1 MRRNNK
7 GTIVAL
13 ASLVILLAGTAAVG
27 ATYALWSDKTS
38 VNTHLQS
45 GNLKAKLERTSLT
58 TLTLDEDT
66 GYLVSSTDSSVVD
79 LSSPSSNSVN
89 AFGIGEDDLVV
100 PGAYYEAAFK
110 LSNEGSVAFGYDVS
124 IKLDTASVTDL
135 AKQIKVYVDGAD
147 KGYLYTDDSLGSHSV
162 AIGSLSKED
171 QAKTFTIKIA
181 FDDLETNNSAME
193 QDAKFDLSVTATQLI
208 SED

>member
-1 MRRNNK
+1 MRRKNK

-38 VNTHLQS
+38 VSTHLQS

-58 TLTLDEDT
+58 ILTLDEDT
-66 GYLVSSTDSSVVD
+66 GYLVSSTDTSVVD
-79 LSSPSSNSVN
+79 LSSSSSNNVN
-89 AFGIGEDDLVV
+89 AFGIGDDDLVV

-110 LSNEGSVAFGYDVS
+110 LSNEGSVAFSYDVS
-124 IKLDTASVTDL
+124 IKLDTTSVTDL
-135 AKQIKVYVDGAD
+135 AKQIKVYIDGTD
-147 KGYLYTDDSLGSHSV
+147 KGYLYTDDNLGSHSV
-162 AIGSLSKED
+162 AKGSLSKED

-181 FDDLETNNSAME
+181 FDDLDTNNSAME